1 MTHAHAHAPDHDADP
16 SIHKGQ
22 ETIGFLSFTKDKTRV
37 STPTDNPVPAPAFL

>member
-22 ETIGFLSFTKDKTRV
+22 ETRFLVLHKGQDSGFYADG
-37 STPTDNPVPAPAFL
+37 